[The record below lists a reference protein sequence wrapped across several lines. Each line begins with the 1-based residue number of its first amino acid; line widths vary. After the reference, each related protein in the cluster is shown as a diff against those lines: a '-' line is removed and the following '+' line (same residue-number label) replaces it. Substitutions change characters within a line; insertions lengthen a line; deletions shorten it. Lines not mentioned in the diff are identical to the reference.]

1 MKKYKSKAL
10 GVLHEMMNDIHKAGG
25 ISDER
30 MRFYD
35 EGCLVKSTPET
46 ERAPSQ
52 KTAGSMR
59 SGVPA
64 YARGKY

>member
-10 GVLHEMMNDIHKAGG
+10 GVLHEMMYDLHKAGG

-35 EGCLVKSTPET
+35 EGCLVKSTPEG
-46 ERAPSQ
+46 ERPQSQ
-52 KTAGSMR
+52 KPPGGIR
-59 SGVPA
+59 SGAPV
-64 YARGKY
+64 YAHGK

>member
-35 EGCLVKSTPET
+35 EGCLIKSASET

-52 KTAGSMR
+52 KPQSRTR
-59 SGVPA
+59 SGAPA
-64 YARGKY
+64 YAHGK